1 MVGSGVNCKY
11 EHNYVLSVRSRI
23 SIFGLPRERDVFVL
37 YLVAID
43 CFDLFGRKPV
53 LITNMHT
60 KHYENGF
67 TNSTYSL
74 MPSILLVSYRTR
86 LELVESEIYF
96 SSNRT
101 GSYPSEQRGSFSRPI
116 QDLYHFC
123 SWILSRLL
131 FH

>member
-1 MVGSGVNCKY
+1 MSISRADFHEFQLVGTGVNCKY
-11 EHNYVLSVRSRI
+11 EHNCVLSVRSRI

-67 TNSTYSL
+67 TN
-74 MPSILLVSYRTR
+74 
-86 LELVESEIYF
+86 
-96 SSNRT
+96 
-101 GSYPSEQRGSFSRPI
+101 
-116 QDLYHFC
+116 
-123 SWILSRLL
+123 
-131 FH
+131 